1 MFKNLYIPEANDY
14 MPEVLEYTYLNMELD
29 LLKYGESPKFSK
41 VIKRLHDAN
50 GIPIGV
56 AQDNPLFDTIIYEV
70 EYMNLQKYALSTN
83 TITTNIFSQ
92 VDEEGNQYDLLDAI
106 VDHCTDGSKVMPDNT
121 FIK

>member
-1 MFKNLYIPEANDY
+1 

-41 VIKRLHDAN
+41 VIKMLHDAN

-83 TITTNIFSQ
+83 TITTNIFAQ